1 MAVGTL
7 GAVIAGGS
15 ILSGVLGSRSASKA
29 ADAQTAGQ
37 DASIAEQRRQF
48 DTTQAN
54 LQPFQ
59 ETGQDALNQQR
70 ILLGL
75 GGTTTDPNA
84 AQRQQLQSQIANL
97 QQPQGG
103 GRGGFSV
110 QFGRGSEMNNFSRA
124 RAVNE
129 SVGALRGG
137 SSAEQ
142 AELQAQLDALPEF
155 TQGNAQEQQQAAFDA
170 LNESPGQQFLRDRAQ
185 KNLLRNSSAIGGLGG
200 GNVRSALVEQGV
212 GFAQQ
217 DLQNQFGRLGQ
228 LAGQGQNAATS
239 IGQFGQQSAN
249 NISNAQTNIGSAR
262 SSGIINRSN
271 AIQGAFSG
279 ALSGAAQGGFFG
291 GGSPPVQTGSFQ
303 QTGQFAGN
311 TNPFAVTG

>member
-1 MAVGTL
+1 MAIGT
-7 GAVIAGGS
+7 AAAIVGGS
-15 ILSGVLGSRSASKA
+15 VLSGVLGSRSASKA
-29 ADAQTAGQ
+29 AKAQTAGQ

-48 DTTQAN
+48 DATQAN

-59 ETGQDALNQQR
+59 QAGENAIGAQQD
-70 ILLGL
+70 LLGL
-75 GGTTTDPNA
+75 NG
-84 AQRQQLQSQIANL
+84 
-97 QQPQGG
+97 QG
-103 GRGGFSV
+103 
-110 QFGRGSEMNNFSRA
+110 A
-124 RAVNE
+124 
-129 SVGALRGG
+129 
-137 SSAEQ
+137 
-142 AELQAQLDALPEF
+142 
-155 TQGNAQEQQQAAFDA
+155 QQASFDA
-170 LNESPGQQFLRDRAQ
+170 MQNSPGQQFLRDRAQ

-249 NISNAQTNIGSAR
+249 NISNAQSNIGSAR
-262 SSGIINRSN
+262 SSGIINQGN

-279 ALSGAAQGGFFG
+279 ALQGAAQGGFFG

>member
-1 MAVGTL
+1 MAVGT
-7 GAVIAGGS
+7 GAAIIGGS
-15 ILSGVLGSRSASKA
+15 ILSGVMGARSASKA
-29 ADAQTAGQ
+29 AKAQTAGQ
-37 DASIAEQRRQF
+37 NASISEQRRQF
-48 DTTQAN
+48 DATQAN

-59 ETGQDALNQQR
+59 QAGE
-70 ILLGL
+70 
-75 GGTTTDPNA
+75 
-84 AQRQQLQSQIANL
+84 
-97 QQPQGG
+97 
-103 GRGGFSV
+103 
-110 QFGRGSEMNNFSRA
+110 
-124 RAVNE
+124 
-129 SVGALRGG
+129 GAI
-137 SSAEQ
+137 AEQ
-142 AELQAQLDALPEF
+142 QNLIGLNGEDA
-155 TQGNAQEQQQAAFDA
+155 QQASFDA
-170 LNESPGQQFLRDRAQ
+170 MQNSPGQQFLRDRAQ

-217 DLQNQFGRLGQ
+217 DLNNQFGRLGQ

-249 NISNAQTNIGSAR
+249 NISNAQTNIGNAR
-262 SSGIINRSN
+262 SSGIMNKSN

>member
-1 MAVGTL
+1 MAIGT
-7 GAVIAGGS
+7 AAAIVGGS
-15 ILSGVLGSRSASKA
+15 IISGVLASKSASKA
-29 ADAQTAGQ
+29 ARAQTAGQ

-48 DTTQAN
+48 DATQAS

-59 ETGQDALNQQR
+59 QTGQDALNQQR

-103 GRGGFSV
+103 GRG
-110 QFGRGSEMNNFSRA
+110 QFGRGSEISNFSRA
-124 RAVNE
+124 RSVNE
-129 SVGALRGG
+129 SMGALRGG

-155 TQGNAQEQQQAAFDA
+155 TQGNAQEQQQVAFDA

-249 NISNAQTNIGSAR
+249 NISNAQSNIGSAR
-262 SSGIINRSN
+262 SSGIINQGN

-279 ALSGAAQGGFFG
+279 ALQGAAQGGFFG

-303 QTGQFAGN
+303 QTGQFSGN